1 MIGLYILCA
10 LLFLYFLYKKFYK
23 KGLKEG
29 FDNEFHNDSDNDLIK
44 INNTNYELDDYSI
57 NNILNELNYDITI

>member
-1 MIGLYILCA
+1 MIGIYILCA

-23 KGLKEG
+23 KGLKED
-29 FDNEFHNDSDNDLIK
+29 FDNEFHNDLIK
-44 INNTNYELDDYSI
+44 INNINYELDDYSI

>member
-1 MIGLYILCA
+1 MIGIYILCA
-10 LLFLYFLYKKFYK
+10 LLFLYFLYKKLYK
-23 KGLKEG
+23 KGLKED
-29 FDNEFHNDSDNDLIK
+29 FDNEFHNDLIK